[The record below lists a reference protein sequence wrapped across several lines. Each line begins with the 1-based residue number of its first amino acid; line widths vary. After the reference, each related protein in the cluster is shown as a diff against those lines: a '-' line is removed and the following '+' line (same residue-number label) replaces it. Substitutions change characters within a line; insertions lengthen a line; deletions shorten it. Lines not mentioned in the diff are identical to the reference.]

1 MSYVFIWDSMRNNM
15 CNNLFLK
22 TIGGTFIGEGFTLSN
37 FIMIYDNKECVL
49 LDLSFGNA
57 IIGDIYLLNNESII
71 LLDKMYDNLLKY
83 NKKKIN
89 CCYNSCGCD
98 KETYEKI
105 SCFIYCINKPE
116 LIEMYIKKLNKNI
129 YIIESG
135 NWKTIKQ

>member
-1 MSYVFIWDSMRNNM
+1 MLYVFIWDSMRNDM

-22 TIGGTFIGEGFTLSN
+22 KIGGTLVGKGYTLSN
-37 FIMIYDNKECVL
+37 FVMIYDNKECIL

-57 IIGDIYLLNNESII
+57 IIGDIYLLNNKGITILDNFYNISI
-71 LLDKMYDNLLKY
+71 KY
-83 NKKKIN
+83 NKKKIT
-89 CCYNSCGCD
+89 CYYNSCMCN
-98 KETYEKI
+98 KELYEKI
-105 SCFIYCINKPE
+105 DCFIYSINKPE